1 MPRKKNPLAKRV
13 IASLTSWTKR
23 ISTVNLAIQTILAQ
37 TRQPD
42 LTVLYLADSEFPNM
56 EKDLPRELTALVS
69 KKFEIRW
76 TKDIKSYKKLIPAL
90 KDFPDDIV
98 VTFDDDIFYDNRLV
112 EILLDEYVKNPQYI
126 HCHRVTAVSFDDGG
140 EIKTSHI
147 PYSEPTYLNK
157 LSGGGY
163 TLYPPHSLHEEVFNE
178 EKFMTL
184 APTSDD
190 IWFWLMGALN
200 GYKVSVAKNNL
211 DTLNYI
217 PNTQAVG
224 LTQIN
229 DHGDKLFFVHL
240 KNILDAYPVL
250 KDILESEWRKVIPSK
265 NLSVTSPTPPSGI
278 KIAVWGQGDIEKKW
292 RIYLRRELKM
302 LSLCV
307 LRAM

>member
-1 MPRKKNPLAKRV
+1 M
-13 IASLTSWTKR
+13 
-23 ISTVNLAIQTILAQ
+23 AIQTILAQ
-37 TRQPD
+37 TRQPN
-42 LTVLYLADSEFPNM
+42 LTVLYLADSEFPNR
-56 EKDLPRELTALVS
+56 EKDLPRELTALLS
-69 KKFEIRW
+69 DRFQIRW

-90 KDFPDDIV
+90 KDFPDDII
-98 VTFDDDIFYDNRLV
+98 VTFDDDLFYDNRLV

-126 HCHRVTAVSFDDGG
+126 HCHRVTAISFDEQG

-147 PYSEPTYLNK
+147 PYDNPTYLHK
-157 LSGGGY
+157 FTEVGSV
-163 TLYPPHSLHEEVFNE
+163 LYPPHSLHEEVFNE

-200 GYKVSVAKNNL
+200 GYKVNVAKNNL

-229 DHGDKLFFVHL
+229 DHGEKLFFVQL

-250 KDILESEWRKVIPSK
+250 KDILESEYRKVIPSK
-265 NLSVTSPTPPSGI
+265 NLSVTSPTPH
-278 KIAVWGQGDIEKKW
+278 QG
-292 RIYLRRELKM
+292 
-302 LSLCV
+302 
-307 LRAM
+307 